1 MMSKHIE
8 ALRDALKAYTQWPP
22 PRDTEVIVNLV
33 SAAQAVVRDEAE
45 TDA

>member
-8 ALRDALKAYTQWPP
+8 ALRDALDDYFRWPP
-22 PRDTEVIVNLV
+22 PPDVEVIVNLV